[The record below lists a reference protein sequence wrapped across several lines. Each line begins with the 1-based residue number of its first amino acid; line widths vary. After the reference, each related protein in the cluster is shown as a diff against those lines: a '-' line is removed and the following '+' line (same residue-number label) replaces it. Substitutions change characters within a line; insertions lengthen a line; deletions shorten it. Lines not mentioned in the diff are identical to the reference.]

1 MNSIYRLRESLYR
14 ALSSPETHNDE
25 SELFDELMVQKPR
38 LLKLLDVGPRNV
50 QEQRELESGELL
62 FLLIGFGFH
71 RLLRQDCG
79 KWRISRREHGLCET
93 SHFPLSTT

>member
-14 ALSSPETHNDE
+14 ALSSPETQNDE

-50 QEQRELESGELL
+50 QEQRELESGE
-62 FLLIGFGFH
+62 
-71 RLLRQDCG
+71 
-79 KWRISRREHGLCET
+79 
-93 SHFPLSTT
+93 